1 MKKRVFSHGNEF
13 WSSFAMKSNI
23 IKSMLSALVISAS
36 MATANAATIVN
47 GNFEGGISS
56 TTPGGSTVPVG
67 WTANQSW
74 GETGFNGV
82 VPGQGVNGSA
92 ALSIG
97 NDDNQFPQPATLSQT
112 FADTAGTVY
121 QVDFFWKA
129 GGSGD
134 PNAFL
139 TLAVGGSSVT
149 LLEGATQTSFA
160 EDSFTFTGTGS
171 DTLSISGQTT
181 PSEWFVDDVSLS
193 AVTSAVPEPSIWA
206 MMILGFMGVGFM
218 AYRRKSKPLLM
229 AA

>member
-1 MKKRVFSHGNEF
+1 M
-13 WSSFAMKSNI
+13 I
-23 IKSMLSALVISAS
+23 IDDQDFHSSMLSALVISAS

-121 QVDFFWKA
+121 QVDFFGKQA
-129 GGSGD
+129 GRVI
-134 PNAFL
+134 L
-139 TLAVGGSSVT
+139 M
-149 LLEGATQTSFA
+149 
-160 EDSFTFTGTGS
+160 
-171 DTLSISGQTT
+171 
-181 PSEWFVDDVSLS
+181 PS
-193 AVTSAVPEPSIWA
+193 
-206 MMILGFMGVGFM
+206 
-218 AYRRKSKPLLM
+218 
-229 AA
+229 